1 MIKTAALYSIIF
13 SFNLLFAQQITVQQS
28 DIPPTLDGVI
38 TADEYNA
45 VDSLSGFFQLEPFKD
60 QPASERT
67 VVYVTFSDETIFI
80 GIKCYAS
87 SSGEIVHSIQARDQ
101 LISSDDAIFIIID
114 SYNDKRSAFGF
125 GVNAINTQTDFRI
138 SDDGRS
144 IDYNW
149 DSEWKS
155 FAAVTEIGWV
165 AEMAIPFGSLA
176 YNISINEWGLS
187 LRRVI
192 KKNTEVSYWPSAP
205 TYEYQI
211 SKNGLLTGLEFPK
224 VTSPLSITPYVTLR
238 SENTEATENENKFLA
253 EFGGDAKTKI
263 TSGIIGNLTINP
275 DFATV
280 EGDQETINL
289 TRYELSFPE
298 KRLFF
303 MEGNELYSTRIQTFY
318 SRRIGEIDV
327 GAKVTGKIDDYTIS
341 LIGARSP
348 EAGEMEQLA
357 TYYSAVRVKRD
368 ILESSSI
375 GFTFADK
382 SNKKNFARSFSLDY
396 ILNLGDTWKLTGQV
410 VGSAPGKL
418 SENIG
423 WFLRFANESNTH
435 HVHLRYTELGTNFRE
450 NVNQTGFVV
459 DDDRREVD
467 SDISYKWW
475 FEKSIFNYIEAEAK
489 NNMYWSRLG
498 TLRGYNFVQE
508 IQFYLKNKF
517 SFSIAKQSQF
527 RLFEKKFY
535 NSSYN
540 FEIGYNTEEWAS
552 VEVDYEF
559 GKNFDADFKYI
570 EAKLRF
576 NPFDKMALEYS
587 FEKLY
592 FDPDIESE
600 STIINV
606 LSINYNFTPDLWI
619 KLFTQNN
626 TAIERIYFYGLIGWR
641 FQPPFSALYL
651 IYTFDEFNEFEITR
665 KLNNRILFLKLSY
678 QIDF

>member
-1 MIKTAALYSIIF
+1 MKTAALFSIVF
-13 SFNLLFAQQITVQQS
+13 SFNLLFAQQISIQQS

-45 VDSLSGFFQLEPFKD
+45 VDSLSRLFQLEPFKD

-67 VVYVTFSDETIFI
+67 VVYITFNDEAIFF
-80 GIKCYAS
+80 GIRCYALS
-87 SSGEIVHSIQARDQ
+87 TGEIAHSIQARDQ
-101 LISSDDAIFIIID
+101 LRTSDDAIFIIID

-138 SDDGRS
+138 QDDGRS
-144 IDYNW
+144 LDYNW

-155 FAAVTEIGWV
+155 FAAVTENGWV
-165 AEMAIPFGSLA
+165 AEIAIPFRSLA
-176 YNISINEWGLS
+176 YNVSINEWGLS

-192 KKNTEVSYWPSAP
+192 KKNIEVSYWPSAP

-211 SKNGLLTGLEFPK
+211 SNNGLLMGLEYPK
-224 VTSPLSITPYVTLR
+224 ITSPFSVTPYVTLR
-238 SENTEATENENKFLA
+238 SENTPATDNENKFLA
-253 EFGGDAKTKI
+253 EFGGDAKIKI

-280 EGDQETINL
+280 EGDQERINL

-303 MEGNELYSTRIQTFY
+303 MEGNELYSTRIRTFY

-341 LIGARSP
+341 LLGTKSP
-348 EAGEMEQLA
+348 EISEIEQPA
-357 TYYSAVRVKRD
+357 TYFSSVRIKRD
-368 ILESSSI
+368 VLKSSSI
-375 GFTFADK
+375 GFTFA
-382 SNKKNFARSFSLDY
+382 NKNNRLGFARSFSFDY
-396 ILNLGDTWKLTGQV
+396 ILNLSNTWKLTGQF
-410 VGSAPGKL
+410 VGSAPGNF
-418 SENIG
+418 SESMG
-423 WFLRFANESNTH
+423 WFLRFANESNIH
-435 HVHLRYTELGTNFRE
+435 HVHLRYTDLGTNFRE

-459 DDDRREVD
+459 EDDRREVD

-475 FEKSIFNYIEAEAK
+475 FDKTIFNYIEAELR
-489 NNMYWSRLG
+489 NNMYWSHQG
-498 TLRGYNFVQE
+498 ILRSYNFVQE

-517 SFSIAKQSQF
+517 SFNFAKQTQF
-527 RLFEKKFY
+527 KLFEKEFY
-535 NSSYN
+535 NDSYE

-552 VEVDYEF
+552 AEVAYEF
-559 GKNFDADFKYI
+559 GNNFDADFKYI
-570 EAKLRF
+570 QAKLRF
-576 NPFDKMALEYS
+576 NPFDKMAFEYS
-587 FEKLY
+587 FEKLN
-592 FDPDIESE
+592 FEPDVELE
-600 STIINV
+600 STIINI

-626 TAIERIYFYGLIGWR
+626 TAVNRLYFYGLIGWR

-651 IYTFDEFNEFEITR
+651 IYTFDEFKEFEITR
-665 KLNNRILFLKLSY
+665 KLNSRILFLKLSY